1 MTTSRESPESRPSER
16 RAARRK
22 KKRGGGGSSGAETR
36 AAILQAADARLRAH
50 GPAKVRL
57 DAVAEAV
64 GISRQ
69 AVLHHF
75 GSRDGLMR
83 AVVGRAWGELF
94 EELRALGDG
103 EAPSVEEALERVDE
117 VARRRGNAR
126 VGAWL
131 LLSGTQLPP
140 EAIVDQLAALPVRLV
155 GPDDADSEGVLD
167 EDHLRQARYTTL
179 LMAAALFGDAIFG
192 GRFREVFGM
201 PDDEAA
207 RADFR
212 AWLAERLV
220 QAEG

>member
-1 MTTSRESPESRPSER
+1 MSSPPEPPDSTAPPRQPRSRR
-16 RAARRK
+16 RRRS
-22 KKRGGGGSSGAETR
+22 GSGAETK
-36 AAILQAADARLRAH
+36 AEILAAADALLRDH
-50 GPAKVRL
+50 GPARVRL

-83 AVVGRAWGELF
+83 AVVGRAWSELF
-94 EELRALGDG
+94 AELRGLETGG
-103 EAPSVEEALERVDE
+103 QAPVHEVLDRVDE

-140 EAIVDQLAALPVRLV
+140 EAIADQLTELPLQLAAPAVTAPR
-155 GPDDADSEGVLD
+155 D
-167 EDHLRQARYTTL
+167 EPAALRDARYTTL

-192 GRFREVFGM
+192 GRFREAFGM

-212 AWLAERLV
+212 AWLAARLSGGG
-220 QAEG
+220 QGA